1 MPSRGTYL
9 FRALRVLVLLVAT
22 LGLLLNSL
30 TVERLSETSFLW
42 IYVPFIPLT
51 FILGNYIVRSFS
63 AGTGID
69 VFVSAQGYL
78 FALLMGGCLCMVIGP
93 IYVISHLRAY
103 ARAHRRLGGRSH
115 LVVRPD

>member
-9 FRALRVLVLLVAT
+9 FRALRVSVLLVAT
-22 LGLLLNSL
+22 LGLLVNSF

-51 FILGNYIVRSFS
+51 FILGNYIVRSLS

-69 VFVSAQGYL
+69 VFVTAQGYI
-78 FALLMGGCLCMVIGP
+78 FALLLGGCLCMVVGP
-93 IYVISHLRAY
+93 IYVVSHLRAY
-103 ARAHRRLGGRSH
+103 ARARPDVGGTVASGRSA
-115 LVVRPD
+115 